1 MINAIWSELSAYSI
15 PEIVAVL
22 ASLMYVVLAARNNRY
37 CWPAALLGSSIFVV
51 VLWQYQLLMD
61 SALNVYYAAM
71 AIYGWFMWSRLTTKN
86 SAPAKSAT
94 GTPASDKRDQTL
106 RLQTWPL
113 ALHVKL
119 LLLVAILSTLSGYW
133 LSQYSNADFPYLDS
147 FTTWASLLATFMIAR
162 RVLENWLYWM
172 VIDVI
177 SIYLYVSKD
186 LFFTTAL
193 FVAYVVLAAYGY
205 FYWRQQYCAQEPLA
219 AHAK

>member
-1 MINAIWSELSAYSI
+1 MIKAIWSELSAYSI

-22 ASLMYVVLAARNNRY
+22 ASLIYVVLAARNNRY

-71 AIYGWFMWSRLTTKN
+71 AIYGWFMWSRLTT
-86 SAPAKSAT
+86 AKSTT
-94 GTPASDKRDQTL
+94 GTSACNKHDQTL

-147 FTTWASLLATFMIAR
+147 FTTWSSLLATFMMAR

-205 FYWRQQYCAQEPLA
+205 VYWRQQYSAQEPLA